1 MTLFTAAVVG
11 EPFQLP
17 NCTCRIAH
25 DDMNLFNA
33 ITIIGVL
40 PVLASIGLASN
51 MVNTWVYQ
59 RGTTSAERYLMALSL
74 SDFGVCASGILVIA
88 ADSLRAH
95 NFYIDQIFVIL
106 LPKLIPFGLFFQMTS
121 IYVTV
126 AAAVDCYVAVCRPC
140 VCFPNKF
147 RRYCSIENANKIL
160 TFVIISTA
168 LYNIIQFG
176 ELEAV
181 RCYSVAMDIPLYEL
195 CPTAMRLNMEYITIY
210 RGYMYTISM
219 AFFPFAA
226 LSVLTVLIM
235 CEMHRRKDSVAHEVQ
250 VETYKEFTEIPE
262 DSVHDAGSPVVLV
275 LVVVLNLGCSFISL
289 LVNVCDM
296 FEGAL
301 THDVQM
307 ALIDIGNLLVVFN
320 ATANFIIYA
329 ATSPTYR
336 SRVKQLFCVPSRLP
350 TKTPV

>member
-1 MTLFTAAVVG
+1 MTLFTASVLE

-40 PVLASIGLASN
+40 PVLAFIGLLSN
-51 MVNTWVYQ
+51 LVNIWVYQ
-59 RGTTSAERYLMALSL
+59 RGHTSAERYLMALSL
-74 SDFGVCASGILVIA
+74 SDFGVCMSGILVIA

-95 NFYIDQIFVIL
+95 NFYVDQIFVIL

-126 AAAVDCYVAVCRPC
+126 AAAVDCYIAVCRPW

-147 RRYCSIENANKIL
+147 RRYCCIENANKIL
-160 TFVIISTA
+160 TFVVICTA
-168 LYNIIQFG
+168 LYNVIQFG

-181 RCYSVAMDIPLYEL
+181 RCFSQAMAQPLYEL
-195 CPTAMRLNMEYITIY
+195 CPTAMRLNMQYITIY
-210 RGYMYTISM
+210 RGYMYTITM

-226 LSVLTVLIM
+226 LSALTVLII
-235 CEMHRRKDSVAHEVQ
+235 CEMHRRKDTVSQEVQ
-250 VETYKEFTEIPE
+250 VETYKEFTAVSET
-262 DSVHDAGSPVVLV
+262 SVHDAGSPIVLV

-296 FEGAL
+296 FEDAL
-301 THDVQM
+301 SHDVQM

-320 ATANFIIYA
+320 ATANFVIYSS
-329 ATSPTYR
+329 TSPTYR
-336 SRVKQLFCVPSRLP
+336 DRVRELFKVPAKTPS
-350 TKTPV
+350 KTPV